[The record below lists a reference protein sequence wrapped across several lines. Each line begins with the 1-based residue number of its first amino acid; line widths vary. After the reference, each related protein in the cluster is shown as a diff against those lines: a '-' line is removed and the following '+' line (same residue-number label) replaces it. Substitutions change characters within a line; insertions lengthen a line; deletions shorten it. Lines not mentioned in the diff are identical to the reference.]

1 MEKHRS
7 LFIAVG
13 LLVGVAAGTIQFA
26 TLDGLGGCIASLIWS
41 DSTQYAPGYSIRA
54 FRNVKVGM
62 TKTNVYALL
71 GRPLDVHT
79 AGGKVFLWYARP
91 ARSHFRDR
99 RVILQNGVVV
109 EKNAEFYVD

>member
-1 MEKHRS
+1 MKKH
-7 LFIAVG
+7 LAIAVAFV
-13 LLVGVAAGTIQFA
+13 LMVAATAGTIQFA